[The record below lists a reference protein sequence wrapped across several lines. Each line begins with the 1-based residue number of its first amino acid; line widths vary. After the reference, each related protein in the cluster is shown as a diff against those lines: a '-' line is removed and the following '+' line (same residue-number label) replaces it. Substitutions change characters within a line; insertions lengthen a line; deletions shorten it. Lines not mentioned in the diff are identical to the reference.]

1 MKEIVI
7 IPSFALHEMKLDDL
21 VGRRANVVEI
31 LKSHDGTIRGCW
43 ASLIGEPYMEQKEW
57 FIPYGSFIL

>member
-31 LKSHDGTIRGCW
+31 LKSHDDTIRGCW

-57 FIPYGSFIL
+57 FIPYSSFIL